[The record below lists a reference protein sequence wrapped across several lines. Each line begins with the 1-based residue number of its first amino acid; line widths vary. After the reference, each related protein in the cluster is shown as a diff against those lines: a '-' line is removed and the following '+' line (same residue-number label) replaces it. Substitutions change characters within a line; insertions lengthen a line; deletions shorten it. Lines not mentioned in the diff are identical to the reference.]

1 MVEPAI
7 GSQDLILG
15 THGFFENFLL
25 EINTFHRQL
34 MLADHLSFEGIQPM
48 QKSHGECRARAHA
61 TARWQVSIMMDL
73 QSAIV
78 IEISQ
83 HLAHSWMSDFVDR
96 LAILHLG
103 VDHTEPVLEE
113 GWEITACDITVF
125 VDGRGQH
132 HAAMLAIPCRII
144 RPSSKE
150 GDPKR
155 GSADD
160 HSSPPVPLESIG
172 HTLILLGLSMCT
184 LSSPC
189 TIARSTVAET
199 DVARS
204 DSREDVQFPDAPPE
218 YVGYCRSEP
227 RSRCPLSL

>member
-83 HLAHSWMSDFVDR
+83 HLAHSSSGIHRAYTHTAWAINVHFV
-96 LAILHLG
+96 IPLHYRQE
-103 VDHTEPVLEE
+103 H
-113 GWEITACDITVF
+113 
-125 VDGRGQH
+125 
-132 HAAMLAIPCRII
+132 CR
-144 RPSSKE
+144 
-150 GDPKR
+150 
-155 GSADD
+155 
-160 HSSPPVPLESIG
+160 
-172 HTLILLGLSMCT
+172 
-184 LSSPC
+184 
-189 TIARSTVAET
+189 
-199 DVARS
+199 
-204 DSREDVQFPDAPPE
+204 
-218 YVGYCRSEP
+218 
-227 RSRCPLSL
+227 